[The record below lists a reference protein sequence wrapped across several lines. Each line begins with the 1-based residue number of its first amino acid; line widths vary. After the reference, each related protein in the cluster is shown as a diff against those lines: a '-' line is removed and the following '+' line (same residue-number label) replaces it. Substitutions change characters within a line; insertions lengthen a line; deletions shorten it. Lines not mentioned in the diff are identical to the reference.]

1 MKQCVCKKKNTQL
14 PLKKSNFFGFCS
26 STYLL
31 PTFAICFSQAKMCFV
46 GKLSKHNWQ
55 AFNSMV
61 YNSKVHIFW
70 EKGFPFVGIF
80 WTLANILFQ
89 HQGLNSEHLLTKG
102 DAFCLLTLDTTT
114 FVLQC
119 IRSRESYGMALKLVQ
134 QPIYN
139 FLIWQN
145 SSDVLIRS
153 FVQNKCHK
161 NK

>member
-31 PTFAICFSQAKMCFV
+31 YLLLQFVLVRQKCALQENYQNIIGKPSTLWFIILKSTFF
-46 GKLSKHNWQ
+46 
-55 AFNSMV
+55 
-61 YNSKVHIFW
+61 
-70 EKGFPFVGIF
+70 EKREGSLLLEYFGHQPIYYSS
-80 WTLANILFQ
+80 IM

-119 IRSRESYGMALKLVQ
+119 IWTRERAMALKPVQ
-134 QPIYN
+134 QPI
-139 FLIWQN
+139 
-145 SSDVLIRS
+145 
-153 FVQNKCHK
+153 
-161 NK
+161 

>member
-1 MKQCVCKKKNTQL
+1 MYVRKKT
-14 PLKKSNFFGFCS
+14 PNFLWRNLTFGFCS

-114 FVLQC
+114 TFVLQC
-119 IRSRESYGMALKLVQ
+119 IWSRESYGIETS
-134 QPIYN
+134 PETYI
-139 FLIWQN
+139 I
-145 SSDVLIRS
+145 S
-153 FVQNKCHK
+153 
-161 NK
+161 